1 MEKANDIELTCLLEQ
16 LRSKGQHKA
25 AFWHRSEI
33 AEAVETVV
41 DIVDPRIRVL
51 SRYNKRLRNAVD
63 TAWRYLDNLTQNIP
77 CELHLS
83 KNSFAIDPRVRVLF
97 AHLDSM
103 LRLFDQSQSLKEF
116 FVAHPHADIAYL
128 FLCMDMKEKTRFG
141 VELDGEM
148 LKREVMQTAVTFTD
162 HAILSPALIQQDAA
176 QGVKCLGFSLLLKK
190 VNQAISQSGIENR
203 SLQDRKRQLTEEIR
217 SLKIAANTAGTDNP
231 LATASME
238 KLQHELHDVEHY
250 LAITR
255 MEAES
260 PDHHMQCIVDILQE
274 PQKYLTIQRQSVSI
288 NNLGIKSE
296 QGNTIEY
303 AELEIPQLAKR
314 VVMIVTVPKE
324 DVAD

>member
-1 MEKANDIELTCLLEQ
+1 MDKANDIELTCLLEQ
-16 LRSKGQHKA
+16 MLSKGRHKA

-63 TAWRYLDNLTQNIP
+63 TAWQYLDNLMENIP
-77 CELHLS
+77 CDLHLS
-83 KNSFAIDPRVRVLF
+83 KNNFAIDPRVRVLF
-97 AHLDSM
+97 ENLDAM
-103 LRLFDQSQSLKEF
+103 LQLFAQSQNLKD
-116 FVAHPHADIAYL
+116 FVSAHPQADIAHL
-128 FLCMDMKEKTRFG
+128 FLSMNMKEKTKFG
-141 VELDGEM
+141 VELDGEL
-148 LKREVMQTAVTFTD
+148 LKREVMQTAVAFTD
-162 HAILSPALIQQDAA
+162 HTILSPALNRQHAA
-176 QGVKCLGFSLLLKK
+176 QGVKCLGFSFLLKK

-217 SLKIAANTAGTDNP
+217 SLKTAAHNAGTDNP
-231 LATASME
+231 LAIASME
-238 KLQHELHDVEHY
+238 NLQRELHDVEHY

-255 MEAES
+255 METES
-260 PDHHMQCIVDILQE
+260 PDHHMQCIMDILQE

-303 AELEIPQLAKR
+303 AELEIPQLIKR
-314 VVMIVTVPKE
+314 VAMIVIVPKE
-324 DVAD
+324 DIA